1 VNYILGFE
9 KVLEDFPDMG
19 HLLDKRMPESII
31 VPRVHLQGHLAR
43 VLAVLSKNVDVSPSV
58 TIEVKGSG
66 AEAMMYL
73 KTTETSGRE
82 SVTKLPCFR
91 QSDDPSK
98 VSFND
103 VSFKVSSTHLV
114 RVIHCFDSSNCCFAL
129 DDRGVALFIID
140 PVSEGVCATSVLA
153 LVVAVV

>member
-1 VNYILGFE
+1 
-9 KVLEDFPDMG
+9 
-19 HLLDKRMPESII
+19 
-31 VPRVHLQGHLAR
+31 
-43 VLAVLSKNVDVSPSV
+43 
-58 TIEVKGSG
+58 
-66 AEAMMYL
+66 
-73 KTTETSGRE
+73 
-82 SVTKLPCFR
+82 LPCFR